1 MLFCGKLFSERA
13 LFAQEVLDL
22 IDGDTDLLHAVALAD
37 GDAVVGRDAVGLVAD
52 GVEVERDAVR
62 RADLVLAA
70 VALADRAGLVVVDH
84 EFLGK
89 LVVELHRGTGE
100 HVLLGKRQDRGLE
113 GGECGVEVQ
122 HDAHVV
128 VALLVLADDLFIV
141 GVAQDREHAALHA
154 ERRLDDVCPL
164 RDFQSFG

>member
-52 GVEVERDAVR
+52 GIEVERDAVR

-100 HVLLGKRQDRGLE
+100 HVLL
-113 GGECGVEVQ
+113 
-122 HDAHVV
+122 
-128 VALLVLADDLFIV
+128 
-141 GVAQDREHAALHA
+141 
-154 ERRLDDVCPL
+154 
-164 RDFQSFG
+164 